1 MILPPIALAA
11 LVFCLLELG
20 FTLLLHHLEDR
31 IPLGPLLL
39 DFLPSIMA
47 VVATAIILVMNWT
60 VHTVCQ
66 KVSFSPKQKSHSGVS
81 HET

>member
-20 FTLLLHHLEDR
+20 FTLLLHHLGDP
-31 IPLGPLLL
+31 IPIGSLPFGY
-39 DFLPSIMA
+39 LPSFMA
-47 VVATAIILVMNWT
+47 VVATAIVLLVDWT
-60 VHTVCQ
+60 VQTVCQ
-66 KVSFSPKQKSHSGVS
+66 EDSLSPKQKSHSGVS

>member
-11 LVFCLLELG
+11 LIFCLLELG

-39 DFLPSIMA
+39 GCLPSLIA
-47 VVATAIILVMNWT
+47 VVATAIILLVNWT
-60 VHTVCQ
+60 VQTVCQ
-66 KVSFSPKQKSHSGVS
+66 KDSLSPKQKSHSGVS

>member
-1 MILPPIALAA
+1 MILSPIGLAA
-11 LVFCLLELG
+11 LVFCLLQLG

-31 IPLGPLLL
+31 IPLGSLL
-39 DFLPSIMA
+39 FGWLPPFMA
-47 VVATAIILVMNWT
+47 VVATATILFVNWT

-66 KVSFSPKQKSHSGVS
+66 KDSLSPKQKSHSGVS

>member
-20 FTLLLHHLEDR
+20 FTLLLHHLEDL

-39 DFLPSIMA
+39 GYLPLFIA
-47 VVATAIILVMNWT
+47 VVATAIILLVNWT
-60 VHTVCQ
+60 VHTVSR
-66 KVSFSPKQKSHSGVS
+66 KDSLSPKQKSHSGVS

>member
-20 FTLLLHHLEDR
+20 FTLLLHHLEGR

-39 DFLPSIMA
+39 GYLPSIMA

-66 KVSFSPKQKSHSGVS
+66 KDSLSPKQKSHSGVS

>member
-11 LVFCLLELG
+11 LVFCLLEPG
-20 FTLLLHHLEDR
+20 FTLLLHHLKDG
-31 IPLGPLLL
+31 IPLGQPLV
-39 DFLPSIMA
+39 DYLPSLMA

-66 KVSFSPKQKSHSGVS
+66 KDSLSPKQKSHSGVS

>member
-1 MILPPIALAA
+1 MILPPTALAA

-20 FTLLLHHLEDR
+20 FTLLLHHSKDR

-39 DFLPSIMA
+39 GYLPSIMA
-47 VVATAIILVMNWT
+47 VVATAIILVINRT
-60 VHTVCQ
+60 VHTVYQ
-66 KVSFSPKQKSHSGVS
+66 KDSLSPKQKSHSGVS

>member
-20 FTLLLHHLEDR
+20 FTLLLHHLEDW

-39 DFLPSIMA
+39 GYLPSIMA

-66 KVSFSPKQKSHSGVS
+66 KDSLSPEQNPIQ
-81 HET
+81 E